1 MGRKRRVAI
10 MIGLEWPVGH
20 HYQVFAGIQRYAQTC
35 GQWDCLINPYV
46 DLLFTNANQPIDL
59 DGIVARATT
68 NLAAV
73 AKKAGIPVVNVW
85 HNSPAIGDV
94 PSVCHDAKESGRLA
108 ARHLIERGF
117 RNFGF
122 IGYDNNTA
130 SHLQLDGFNEVI
142 GAIGFAAATCH
153 VDQLYD
159 QSAESWQLSQK
170 QIGKWINT
178 WKTPIGIFVTSD
190 LLCRYL
196 AEACR
201 ERGLAIP
208 HQVALVGASN
218 ELIITNSIM
227 PTLTSIDYGFERIGY
242 RAAEL
247 LDEIMNGAR
256 PPNEP
261 QRLEPT
267 ALVIRQSTD
276 AFVVDDP
283 LVAEALRY
291 ITENLHV
298 GINVDKVATHVATTR
313 RTLSRRFHSS
323 LGQTIHDAITQL
335 RLERVKRALID
346 SKDPLKSVA
355 VASGFRDA
363 IHLCKVFQRI
373 EGISPSDY
381 RSARTVQH

>member
-20 HYQVFAGIQRYAQTC
+20 HYQVFAGIQRYAQTT
-35 GQWDCLINPYV
+35 GHWDCLINPYA
-46 DLLFTNANQPIDL
+46 DLLFTNSNQPIKL

-68 NLAAV
+68 NLVTLAQ
-73 AKKAGIPVVNVW
+73 KASVPVVNVW
-85 HNSPAIGDV
+85 HNSPAIHDV
-94 PSVCHDAKESGRLA
+94 PSVCHNPKTAGRLA
-108 ARHLIERGF
+108 ARHLLERGF
-117 RNFGF
+117 RNFGYLGF
-122 IGYDNNTA
+122 ENVMT
-130 SHLQLDGFNEVI
+130 SQFQLDGLNEVI
-142 GAIGFAAATCH
+142 GAMGFTAATCN

-159 QSAESWQLSQK
+159 QSVDDWQLSQK
-170 QIGKWINT
+170 QIGKWIDT
-178 WKTPIGIFVTSD
+178 WQTPIGVFVTSD

-208 HQVALVGASN
+208 HQVALVGAGN
-218 ELIITNSIM
+218 ELIITNSII
-227 PTLTSIDYGFERIGY
+227 PTLTSIDHGYERIGY

-256 PPNEP
+256 PPNET
-261 QRLEPT
+261 QRLEPA

-276 AFVVDDP
+276 AFVVDDL
-283 LVAEALRY
+283 LVTEALRY

-298 GINVDKVATHVATTR
+298 GINVDKVAAHVATTR

-335 RLERVKRALID
+335 RIERVKRALID

-355 VASGFRDA
+355 VACGFRDA

-373 EGISPSDY
+373 EGLSPSDY
-381 RSARTVQH
+381 RSARAVQH